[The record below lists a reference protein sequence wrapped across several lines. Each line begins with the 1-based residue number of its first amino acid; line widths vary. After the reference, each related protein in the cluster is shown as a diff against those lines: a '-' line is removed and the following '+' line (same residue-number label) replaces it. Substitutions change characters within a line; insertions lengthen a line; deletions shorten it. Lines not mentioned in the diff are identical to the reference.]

1 MTVLVTPVFPPG
13 ILWAEAVF
21 LEARPQRKT
30 KSVDALKKC
39 EHDPHVLLAVAK
51 YGSCCPPVSPC
62 SHDNCLFKFFPVLL
76 SFSTRH
82 EPELFKLC
90 LRIFPH
96 IAVIVSCVEPAVLKL
111 LNLLKRCLR
120 MFPHIAVIISCVVFI
135 APPPLRL
142 FWSERKITKARE
154 WFLRTVKIEPDL
166 GDAWALFYKFELQ
179 HGTEVNM
186 PQVWVWGGVTLGFE

>member
-1 MTVLVTPVFPPG
+1 MAHPVLCLLYLSITSNLLFSSHPLSSCKG

-51 YGSCCPPVSPC
+51 YDFSLLYSLFLNNKPC
-62 SHDNCLFKFFPVLL
+62 FTYRSRSYEKNITSSAV
-76 SFSTRH
+76 
-82 EPELFKLC
+82 
-90 LRIFPH
+90 
-96 IAVIVSCVEPAVLKL
+96 VIVQCNKHFTLEKCSYAVL
-111 LNLLKRCLR
+111 CT
-120 MFPHIAVIISCVVFI
+120 HY
-135 APPPLRL
+135 RL

-166 GDAWALFYKFELQ
+166 GDAWALFYKFEMQ
-179 HGTEVNM
+179 HGTEVRVLLLSASLCM
-186 PQVWVWGGVTLGFE
+186 RASQHSFIAA